1 MKRNFDHIKNRKR
14 DFEFYKKGVLLLCGA
29 GKSKKLSKNR
39 KIKGGNFLYH

>member
-29 GKSKKLSKNR
+29 GKSKKTIKEQKN
-39 KIKGGNFLYH
+39 KGW